1 MVLLGKDVQSQANR
15 VLTALH
21 PAGIREFNNQ
31 LSSIP
36 HLIKLTVGEPDLK
49 VPLSVKVAAT
59 TSIWRNQSH
68 YSAAAGILPLRKAA
82 AKFMAKTQRVN
93 YDPATEI
100 ITTVGSTEGLAAVI
114 MGLFNP
120 GDQVIVP
127 TPAYPL
133 YIPLLTFIGAQPVT
147 INTAPERFKLTA
159 ARLTSELNHYPNAR
173 ALILNY
179 PHNPTGI
186 TYSER
191 ELRELAR
198 IIKARHLIVITDEIY
213 GQLTYNQPHIS
224 LARFIP
230 ERTVV
235 VTGLS
240 KSHAMTG
247 YRIGTVVGPEALMQK
262 IAKLHSYLVTAP
274 SNPAQYA
281 AVQAYRDI
289 RAANSARSRYY
300 KRQRYLTTTLAAMNV
315 SFIQPQ
321 GAFYLFMRIPKHY
334 GTNDREFALK
344 LANQVGVGCI
354 PGQIFGPGGAGY
366 VRLSYA
372 TKLSQ
377 IKKAM
382 KRLAAFLKQDK
393 CLD

>member
-1 MVLLGKDVQSQANR
+1 MVLLGNDVQSQTNR
-15 VLTALH
+15 VLAALQ

-31 LSSIP
+31 ISSIP
-36 HLIKLTVGEPDLK
+36 HLIRLTVGEPDLK
-49 VPLSVKVAAT
+49 TPLSVKVAAT
-59 TSIWRNQSH
+59 VSIWRNQSH
-68 YSAAAGILPLRKAA
+68 YSAAAGILPLRKAVA
-82 AKFMAKTQRVN
+82 RFMAKTQRIS

-100 ITTVGSTEGLAAVI
+100 ITTVGSTEGLATAI

-133 YIPLLTFIGAQPVT
+133 YIPLLTFVGAQPVT
-147 INTAPERFKLTA
+147 LNTAPDRFKLTA
-159 ARLTSELNHYPNAR
+159 ARLTSELERWPNAR
-173 ALILNY
+173 AIILNY
-179 PHNPTGI
+179 PHNPTGT
-186 TYSER
+186 TYSEG

-198 IIKARHLIVITDEIY
+198 IIKAHHLIVITDEIY
-213 GQLTYNQPHIS
+213 GQLTYNHPHIS

-247 YRIGTVVGPEALMQK
+247 YRIGSVVGPEALIQK
-262 IAKLHSYLVTAP
+262 IVKLHSYLVTAP

-281 AVQAYRDI
+281 AVQAYRDV
-289 RAANSARSRYY
+289 RPANSARSRYY
-300 KRQRYLTTTLAAMNV
+300 KRQQYLTATLTAMNV
-315 SFIQPQ
+315 SYVQPQ
-321 GAFYLFMRIPKHY
+321 GAFYLFMRIPEQY
-334 GTNDREFALK
+334 GTDDREFALK
-344 LANQVGVGCI
+344 LANQAGVGCI

-382 KRLAAFLKQDK
+382 RRLENFMKQDK
-393 CLD
+393 RLN